1 MSAATD
7 DYTSAM
13 ARLYGPTAE
22 EYRRALPD
30 HGESVHAQL
39 CVLAAR
45 PSLDRCDT
53 AIRNLAGLVTV
64 LHRYR
69 ERLLQE
75 GEHA

>member
-7 DYTSAM
+7 HTGALT
-13 ARLYGPTAE
+13 RLYGPTAE
-22 EYRRALPD
+22 EYRRALPE